1 MVYLLIAVLVAAL
14 VVTVVLAGRFGEG
27 QRSGI
32 AQGPL
37 SIADPFFQL
46 VVNEDAETITVRAL
60 NALHL
65 PPRLPAERATPGPL
79 DLTFTAAGFSVEV
92 RNEGYAASDRR
103 RAARGPDIYTRDLLQ
118 GKARPDR
125 PALAPSERCTLVLR
139 SRRHPLAA
147 ADTDAARE
155 IDEVRVEHL
164 PRADVERLQPQL
176 AQVAIWVAA
185 MEAALQD
192 RVASHAR
199 ERYLARAKADQQLTA
214 LTQDRGFEPSH
225 SAMDFDLNGRLHWA
239 IQVDEGGHVWVLAD
253 GQTFNGSLSGARV
266 TRQRGGLELTVRDLP
281 WETAHLA
288 RRRMLLFVGLDQATL
303 TEWETRIQA
312 LAAQA
317 AQAQAADA
325 G

>member
-14 VVTVVLAGRFGEG
+14 VVTVVLAGRLGHV
-27 QRSGI
+27 QRSGMP
-32 AQGPL
+32 QGPL

-65 PPRLPAERATPGPL
+65 PPALPAERASHGPL
-79 DLTFTAAGFSVEV
+79 DLTFSAAGFSVEV
-92 RNEGYAASDRR
+92 RREAQAASDRR
-103 RAARGPDIYTRDLLQ
+103 RAARGPDIYTRDLLL

-125 PALAPSERCTLVLR
+125 PALTPGERCTLVLR

-164 PRADVERLQPQL
+164 ARVDVERLQPQL
-176 AQVAIWVAA
+176 AQLALWVAA
-185 MEAALQD
+185 MEAALQE

-199 ERYLARAKADQQLTA
+199 ERYLAMARADQQLAA
-214 LTQDRGFEPSH
+214 LTQDRGFEPSQ
-225 SAMDFDLNGRLHWA
+225 SAMDFDLNGRLRWA
-239 IQVDEGGHVWVLAD
+239 IQVDDNGQAWVLAD
-253 GQTFNGSLSGARV
+253 GQTFKGSLSGARV
-266 TRQRGGLELTVRDLP
+266 TRQRGGLELMVRDLP

-303 TEWETRIQA
+303 AEWETRIQV
-312 LAAQA
+312 LAAKA
-317 AQAQAADA
+317 PPASA